1 MRLRYKSWA
10 IPEMQENEYIFFDP
24 VENKGRWSEI
34 FGNDNPIYLEI
45 GAGRGRFAITSARI
59 NAEINYIALE
69 MDANAF
75 VYAARLFEE
84 EKLQNLLGV
93 RTIAQRL
100 LEFFD
105 EDEIDRIYINFCNP
119 WPKNRQHKK
128 RLSHPRFLEL
138 YRKILK
144 DGGKIELKTD
154 DRPFF
159 DDSIRYFEKMDYDL
173 EEVDFDLDADR
184 RGNIVT
190 EYETKWRG
198 LGVKINYLRASNKK

>member
-24 VENKGRWSEI
+24 IENKGRWSEI

-45 GAGRGRFAITSARI
+45 GAGRGRFAITSASQ
-59 NAEINYIALE
+59 NPNINYIALE

-75 VYAARLFEE
+75 VYAARLFKEE
-84 EKLQNLLGV
+84 ALPNLYGV
-93 RTIAQRL
+93 RTVAQRL
-100 LEFFD
+100 LEFFA
-105 EDEIDRIYINFCNP
+105 EGEIDKIYINFCNP

-138 YRKILK
+138 YKIILK
-144 DGGKIELKTD
+144 KGGQIELKTD

-159 DDSIRYFEKMDYDL
+159 DDTVRYFQDSGLELLDVDYDL
-173 EEVDFDLDADR
+173 DANKN
-184 RGNIVT
+184 GNIVT
-190 EYETKWRG
+190 EYETKWRSQ
-198 LGVKINYLRASNKK
+198 GVKINYVKGIF